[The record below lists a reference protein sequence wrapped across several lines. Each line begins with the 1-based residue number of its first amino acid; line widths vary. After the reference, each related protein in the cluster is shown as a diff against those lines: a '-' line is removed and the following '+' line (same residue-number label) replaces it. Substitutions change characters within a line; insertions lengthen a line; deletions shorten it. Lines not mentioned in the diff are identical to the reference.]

1 MKSCTGSA
9 KTVCTD
15 DIKFRQYRLFFSEK
29 VYRADFLCFAN
40 HVKNQTVHVLFLP
53 FTKRSVMM
61 HLSKK
66 RKKNCV
72 FLKNT
77 GEERKRGKT
86 TYAENQQTDSGASG
100 KGLCDG
106 L

>member
-1 MKSCTGSA
+1 
-9 KTVCTD
+9 
-15 DIKFRQYRLFFSEK
+15 
-29 VYRADFLCFAN
+29 
-40 HVKNQTVHVLFLP
+40 
-53 FTKRSVMM
+53 MM